1 MSILCKTGK
10 LALLVG
16 AGVLSGSQAFA
27 QSIVNGDFESGTNGF
42 SSDYTYVVPGSPA
55 PFSGNPNTLWDEG
68 TYSVGTDPHAFHS
81 SWASFGDHTT
91 GTGNMLIVNGAESPV
106 TIWTGTLTFALVPGN
121 TYEFSAWVA
130 NLYPPASDPL
140 APAQLSFS
148 VDGSPIGST
157 YSAPD
162 VGIWHQFTA
171 TFVAGS
177 EPISVVDLNTI
188 ASGNDFALDD
198 ITLTA
203 VPEPSSLAMLGFGAV
218 ILVGFK
224 SRKSVQVS

>member
-1 MSILCKTGK
+1 MSISWKTGK

-16 AGVLSGSQAFA
+16 VGALSGSQALA

-68 TYSVGTDPHAFHS
+68 TYSVGTDPHAFHNL
-81 SWASFGDHTT
+81 WASFGDHTT

-106 TIWTGTLTFALVPGN
+106 TIWQGTLTSALIPGM

-130 NLYPPASDPL
+130 NLYPPSSDPL
-140 APAQLSFS
+140 APAQLNFS
-148 VDGSPIGST
+148 VGGSQIGST

-162 VGIWHQFTA
+162 VGVWHQFTA
-171 TFVAGS
+171 SFVAGN
-177 EPISVVDLNTI
+177 EPLAVVDLDTA

-203 VPEPSSLAMLGFGAV
+203 VPEPSSLAMLGFGVV

-224 SRKSVQVS
+224 SRKSVHVG